1 MGQSRRNWAV
11 YAMSDLPPPDSDRV
25 TDIAGGPVRAKSGC
39 EHMQQSAYAGSAN
52 KIFLAS
58 GRSFLPA
65 CICNYQVEGLLM
77 EAKVSQS
84 SADAPGWQLE
94 GNAPLAYDTHIVD
107 VFLQDYSRRLLEVAA
122 IKPGDR
128 VLDVACG
135 TGVVTQL
142 VANRIG
148 SAGQIVGFDLN
159 AGMLARASAFRETA
173 AAIEW
178 RVGSATDMPFA
189 DFDCIVCQHGLQF
202 IPDKATAVSEMH
214 RVLADRGQ
222 TVISVWRSIEHC
234 PWQAAIADAVERNV
248 GSEQA
253 AQIRSA
259 FSFGDADQLQ
269 RVIVAAGFRG
279 LKIQIDRD
287 TIRHA
292 SIAEYVPGY
301 ISATPVAAAIAGLD
315 KEAQAKITADVR
327 DALAAYRVGDGLAAP
342 IEAYVAIGD
351 R

>member
-1 MGQSRRNWAV
+1 LPLEERRF
-11 YAMSDLPPPDSDRV
+11 
-25 TDIAGGPVRAKSGC
+25 GRAFPAFC
-39 EHMQQSAYAGSAN
+39 RARR
-52 KIFLAS
+52 
-58 GRSFLPA
+58 GRSSSPRSLRPG
-65 CICNYQVEGLLM
+65 E
-77 EAKVSQS
+77 SQS
-84 SADAPGWQLE
+84 SCGASGWQLE

-107 VFLQDYSRRLLEVAA
+107 VFLQDYSRRLVEVAA

-135 TGVVTQL
+135 TGVVTRL
-142 VANRIG
+142 AANKVG
-148 SAGQIVGFDLN
+148 SAGQVVGFDLN
-159 AGMLARASAFRETA
+159 AGMLARARASRETA

-189 DFDCIVCQHGLQF
+189 DATFDCVICQHGLQF
-202 IPDKATAVSEMH
+202 IPDKAAALSEMH
-214 RVLADRGQ
+214 RVLADRGR

-269 RVIVAAGFRG
+269 QVIVAAGFRG
-279 LKIQIDRD
+279 VEIRIDRE

-301 ISATPVAAAIAGLD
+301 ISATPVAAAVAGLD
-315 KEAQAKITADVR
+315 KEAQAKITTDVR

-342 IEAYVAIGD
+342 IEAHVAIGH

>member
-1 MGQSRRNWAV
+1 
-11 YAMSDLPPPDSDRV
+11 MSQRSSGDL
-25 TDIAGGPVRAKSGC
+25 
-39 EHMQQSAYAGSAN
+39 
-52 KIFLAS
+52 
-58 GRSFLPA
+58 
-65 CICNYQVEGLLM
+65 
-77 EAKVSQS
+77 
-84 SADAPGWQLE
+84 GWQLE

-107 VFLQDYSRRLLEVAA
+107 VFLQDYSRRLVEVAA

-135 TGVVTQL
+135 TGVVTRL
-142 VANRIG
+142 AANKIG
-148 SAGQIVGFDLN
+148 SAGQVVGFDLN
-159 AGMLARASAFRETA
+159 AGMLARARASGETA

-178 RVGSATDMPFA
+178 RLGNATDMPFTDA
-189 DFDCIVCQHGLQF
+189 AFDCVLCQHGLQF
-202 IPDKATAVSEMH
+202 IPNKAAAVSEMH
-214 RVLADRGQ
+214 RVLADRGR

-269 RVIVAAGFRG
+269 QLIVAAGFRG
-279 LKIQIDRD
+279 VEIRVERE

-292 SIAEYVPGY
+292 SMADYVPGY
-301 ISATPVAAAIAGLD
+301 ISATPVAAAVAGLD
-315 KEAQAKITADVR
+315 KEAQAKFTTDVR

-342 IEAYVAIGD
+342 IETHLAIGY

>member
-1 MGQSRRNWAV
+1 
-11 YAMSDLPPPDSDRV
+11 
-25 TDIAGGPVRAKSGC
+25 
-39 EHMQQSAYAGSAN
+39 
-52 KIFLAS
+52 
-58 GRSFLPA
+58 
-65 CICNYQVEGLLM
+65 M
-77 EAKVSQS
+77 EAKMSQS
-84 SADAPGWQLE
+84 SSNASGWQLE
-94 GNAPLAYDTHIVD
+94 ANAPLAYDTHIVD
-107 VFLQDYSRRLLEVAA
+107 VFLQGYSRRLVEVAA
-122 IKPGDR
+122 IKAGDR

-142 VANRIG
+142 VANKIG
-148 SAGQIVGFDLN
+148 SAGQVVGFDLN
-159 AGMLARASAFRETA
+159 AGMLARARASRETA

-189 DFDCIVCQHGLQF
+189 DATFDCVICQHGLQF
-202 IPDKATAVSEMH
+202 MPDKAAAVSEMH
-214 RVLADRGQ
+214 RALADRGRI
-222 TVISVWRSIEHC
+222 VISVWRSIEHC
-234 PWQAAIADAVERNV
+234 PWQAAIADAVERNL

-269 RVIVAAGFRG
+269 QVIVAAGFRDVE
-279 LKIQIDRD
+279 IRIDRE

-292 SIAEYVPGY
+292 SIVEYVPGY
-301 ISATPVAAAIAGLD
+301 ISATPVASAVAGLD

-342 IEAYVAIGD
+342 IEAHVAIGH